1 MRNRSSA
8 LANISR
14 ENWNLA
20 NYARMSTQQGR
31 SYRISAAALALLSLQ
46 TASVAQESAIDT
58 SQVYELGVI
67 VKTAERSTTV
77 LANTTSATSVLSG
90 TTLRRL
96 PGLTVT
102 DHLSRTPGMFFFS
115 LDGLG
120 FEPQA
125 TVRGF
130 YGGGEAEYVQLQ
142 LNGEPLSDA
151 ESGLVNWFAIPVTS
165 VESVEIL
172 RGGSSALYGDAAV
185 GAVINLITPPDSDEQ
200 DLLAIRSGSRVPF
213 ETSFRHTGQLSARQ
227 YSVFGGFTT
236 VDGFRDHSK
245 RDFGTVGA
253 RFQVGKSPRSEISL
267 NTEHHWNYGDVP
279 GPLLLGEIERTASL
293 PFFRYDRV
301 EESIHRLGGVG
312 EFRFDDRKKLD
323 LSLSSQLRKN
333 DVTETI
339 PLSAGFA
346 DTQYREIRDVG
357 VRAAG
362 QLTISSASGAI
373 RLAGGTELSSQW
385 LDSQYFSVLAGTES
399 DYEAAPLSPVQN
411 EVSSGE
417 GTRQSLAIYTHY
429 DMAVGSRARLTAGA
443 RLDVLRD
450 RFDPRTAESMT
461 VTHTALSP
469 KIGVNY
475 RLVST
480 ASTVTNLYANVSQ
493 SFKAPTFDQL
503 YEQRTIP
510 VPFPPFAIQLSSSQL
525 DPQYGTSVEA
535 GLYHRFQYGD
545 VSGEASVALYQIDMR
560 DEIDFDLQLLTYRNL
575 GKSRHRGIETEAALY
590 LGSTT
595 VRGSYAYQATTLRF
609 EPFDG
614 NFVKAIPRDVVS
626 AGVDLPFGSF
636 GASATLKAARRI
648 FLDDAN
654 TLRLPSYT
662 SVDARLSYDL
672 GRATVAAEVFNLF
685 DSKFSTTGF
694 PDPAGSEAIFV
705 YPYSGRHFR
714 LGAFVRFP

>member
-1 MRNRSSA
+1 MHRGCFRH
-8 LANISR
+8 ISV
-14 ENWNLA
+14 
-20 NYARMSTQQGR
+20 G
-31 SYRISAAALALLSLQ
+31 ALALLCLS
-46 TASVAQESAIDT
+46 TSSAAQESAIDT
-58 SQVYELGVI
+58 SRVYELGVI
-67 VKTAERSTTV
+67 VKTAERSATV
-77 LANTTSATSVLSG
+77 LANTTSATSVISRAS
-90 TTLRRL
+90 LRRL

-120 FEPQA
+120 FEPQP

-142 LNGEPLSDA
+142 LNGQPLSDA

-165 VESVEIL
+165 IESVEIL

-185 GAVINLITPPDSDEQ
+185 GAVINLITPPDSDDQ

-213 ETSFRHTGQLSARQ
+213 ETSFRHTGQLSGRR

-245 RDFGTVGA
+245 RDFGTIGA
-253 RFQVGKSPRSEISL
+253 RFHVGKSPQSKISL
-267 NTEHHWNYGDVP
+267 NTEHHWNHGDAP
-279 GPLLLGEIERTASL
+279 GPVLLGQVQRIASL
-293 PFFRYDRV
+293 PFFRYDRA

-312 EFRFDDRKKLD
+312 EFRFDDQKRLD
-323 LSLSSQLRKN
+323 LSISSQLRKN
-333 DVTETI
+333 DVTESL

-346 DTQYREIRDVG
+346 DTQYREITDFG
-357 VRAAG
+357 VQATG
-362 QLTISSASGAI
+362 QLTLSSSSGTS
-373 RLAGGTELSSQW
+373 RLVGGVELSSEW
-385 LDSQYFSVLAGTES
+385 LDSQYFSVFAGTEP
-399 DYEAAPLSPVQN
+399 DYEAAPLNPVRN
-411 EVSSGE
+411 EVSRGD
-417 GTRQSLAIYTHY
+417 GTRQRLATYAHY
-429 DMAVGSRARLTAGA
+429 DVAVGNRVRLAAGA
-443 RLDVLRD
+443 RLDILRD
-450 RFDPRTAESMT
+450 RFDPRNTEST
-461 VTHTALSP
+461 SVTHTAVSP

-480 ASTVTNLYANVSQ
+480 TSTVTNLYANFSQ

-503 YEQRTIP
+503 YDQRTIP
-510 VPFPPFAIQLSSSQL
+510 VPFPPFAVRLSSSQL

-535 GLYHRFQYGD
+535 GAYHRFQYGD
-545 VSGEASVALYQIDMR
+545 VSGEMSVALYQIDMR

-590 LGSTT
+590 LGSAT

-609 EPFDG
+609 EPFQG

-626 AGVDLPFGSF
+626 AGIDLPLGPI
-636 GASATLKAARRI
+636 GVSATLKSARRI

-654 TLRLPSYT
+654 TIRLPSYS

-672 GRATVAAEVFNLF
+672 GQATLMADVFNVF
-685 DSKFSTTGF
+685 DAEFSTTGF
-694 PDPAGSEAIFV
+694 PDPAGSDAVFV